1 MSGRGRDRRRG
12 DWRKKL
18 ISLLLKKLFN
28 MRVNVFVFQDIIYK
42 NVFCRREI
50 KIKNKFIFRIFL
62 K

>member
-42 NVFCRREI
+42 NVFCRE
-50 KIKNKFIFRIFL
+50 K
-62 K
+62 